1 MKGMGFVV
9 GWFAVGEGI
18 QLGIWVFPMLAI

>member
-9 GWFAVGEGI
+9 GWFAAGDGI

>member
-9 GWFAVGEGI
+9 GRFAVGEGI

>member
-9 GWFAVGEGI
+9 GWFAFGEGI